1 MIKSETAWNEEYKY
15 HPFAMETSKKPDII
29 SRRGIALIPDG
40 DMMEDMPRY
49 MNRIANQMLSTVVRK
64 LRNILDQYVSVTN
77 GHNRSHT

>member
-49 MNRIANQMLSTVVRK
+49 MNRIANQMLSAVVRK